1 MSDSLDELIARKK
14 VLIRALWVTYV
25 DISDLVNIDEFEE
38 KDLELWEKITAH
50 PAVQNVLAKS
60 VKL

>member
-1 MSDSLDELIARKK
+1 MSESLDELLARKK

-38 KDLELWEKITAH
+38 NDIELLETLTAH
-50 PAVQNVLAKS
+50 PMIQNMIAKS